1 MSARVFPAIRDIP
14 QTGVPTWQYEI
25 LAQMKEAIEVLSGQ
39 TASGNYKAILNTDIT
54 VAQADNVYIKRVSAQ
69 GAGYNISGSLV
80 ADLADYRL
88 LVQNVQD
95 LITSMIYLQQQV
107 NSLIEQLEAK

>member
-1 MSARVFPAIRDIP
+1 MSRVFPAIRDIP
-14 QTGVPTWQYEI
+14 LTGVPTWQYEI
-25 LAQMKEAIEVLSGQ
+25 LAQLKEAVEILSGQ
-39 TASGNYKAILNTDIT
+39 TASGSYKAILNTDIT
-54 VAQADNVYIKRVSAQ
+54 LAQTDNVYIKRVTAQ
-69 GAGYNISGSLV
+69 GAGYNISGNLV

-95 LITSMIYLQQQV
+95 LITSVVYLQQQV